1 MFGISWTE
9 LLVVAIGALVVLG
22 PKDMVMMAG
31 KAGAWMR
38 SLQMHW
44 HDVKTQFHESMDR
57 SGLYHDVKGFY
68 RDVTPDG
75 SLKPSAPSSASP
87 PSPAEGPHDPL
98 PPHGP
103 HV

>member
-9 LLVVAIGALVVLG
+9 LLVVAVGALVVLG
-22 PKDMVMMAG
+22 PKDMVIMAG

-44 HDVKTQFHESMDR
+44 HDVKTHFHESMDR
-57 SGLYHDVKGFY
+57 SGVYQDVKGFY
-68 RDVTPDG
+68 RDVTPN
-75 SLKPSAPSSASP
+75 APLTPP
-87 PSPAEGPHDPL
+87 PSPQDTGPKPSSHD
-98 PPHGP
+98 GS

>member
-9 LLVVAIGALVVLG
+9 LLVVLLGALVVLG
-22 PKDMVMMAG
+22 PKDMVIMAG

-44 HDVKTQFHESMDR
+44 HDVKTHFHQAVDQ
-57 SGLYHDVKGFY
+57 SGVYHEMKDFY
-68 RDVTPDG
+68 RDVTPSSRPSEPRSFSEDTAVPP
-75 SLKPSAPSSASP
+75 SPPQKPSA
-87 PSPAEGPHDPL
+87 
-98 PPHGP
+98 HGP